1 MISTKG
7 NTTKQTTTFGEG
19 CTESDQ
25 AHAVRYLAQK
35 GTVPEKCQDCR
46 FRWYSNC
53 VDHAIRRQARI
64 AMAAG
69 VAQWALLCS

>member
-1 MISTKG
+1 MATTKG
-7 NTTKQTTTFGEG
+7 TTTKQTTFGDG

-25 AHAVRYLAQK
+25 AHAVRYLAEN
-35 GTVPEKCQDCR
+35 GTLPEKCQGCW
-46 FRWYSNC
+46 FRWHSDC